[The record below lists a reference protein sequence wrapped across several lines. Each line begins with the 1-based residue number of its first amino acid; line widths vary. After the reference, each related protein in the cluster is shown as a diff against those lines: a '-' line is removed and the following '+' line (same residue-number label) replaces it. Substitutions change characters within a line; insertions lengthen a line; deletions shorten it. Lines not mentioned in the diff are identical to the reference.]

1 MASQNIV
8 FIDDWGT
15 VFMLMQRIQDTHHC
29 VMVSLFCPFYIVF
42 DILSYMFIHDCC
54 ICKPNS
60 VAWFWNGAKVSSL
73 WGVEVFC
80 ISFTS
85 STFCCIFKVKQLSLH
100 CWQFFRK
107 HKFLYVMQLWD
118 YFTLRYI
125 TIWIYHDLFFQSRDI
140 VV

>member
-1 MASQNIV
+1 
-8 FIDDWGT
+8 
-15 VFMLMQRIQDTHHC
+15 
-29 VMVSLFCPFYIVF
+29 
-42 DILSYMFIHDCC
+42 
-54 ICKPNS
+54 
-60 VAWFWNGAKVSSL
+60 
-73 WGVEVFC
+73 
-80 ISFTS
+80 
-85 STFCCIFKVKQLSLH
+85 VKQLSLH